1 MNLPQENG
9 YTIYSKQDC
18 TFCIKAK
25 KLLDDDK
32 HTYTTIY
39 CDDILLNKRIEFLNF
54 MAQYTSQKTFP
65 FIFYNETFIGGY
77 QELLEHL
84 TFQEM

>member
-18 TFCIKAK
+18 MFCIKAK
-25 KLLDDDK
+25 KLLDVDK
-32 HTYTTIY
+32 YTYTTIH
-39 CDDILLNKRIEFLNF
+39 CDELLLNNRVEFLNF
-54 MAQYTSQKTFP
+54 MSKFTSQKTFP
-65 FIFYNETFIGGY
+65 FIFHNGQFVGGY

-84 TFQEM
+84 TFQDM